1 LKEKKM
7 HDLKEIRK
15 NSDFYKKKLAD
26 RNSKIDFQKILDLDI
41 ANRSLIQKKE
51 TLEQEKKKIR
61 KQKDEINF
69 KK

>member
-1 LKEKKM
+1 M

-51 TLEQEKKKIR
+51 TLEQEKKKLVN
-61 KQKDEINF
+61 QKM
-69 KK
+69 K